1 MIMSS
6 FFECLNSTDKRLV
19 SSRIYARSTVNHQ
32 SEHEGCHHIVEFTN
46 QKSLIVYPP
55 ITVRQTLIH
64 LVYVNQSKHEG
75 VNNIGL
81 HQS

>member
-19 SSRIYARSTVNHQ
+19 SSRIYARSTVNQ
-32 SEHEGCHHIVEFTN
+32 SEDEGCQRVVEFTN

>member
-19 SSRIYARSTVNHQ
+19 SSRIYACSTVNQ

-64 LVYVNQSKHEG
+64 LVYVNQSKYEG